1 MVQKREQRRVP
12 ANDTRR
18 VPPRR
23 EFSIPTRFPPMY
35 REKNLKAR
43 TKGMRLLAS
52 FVVCGKWK
60 EVITFAKYE
69 NYLSGSIM
77 DKFIV
82 KSIYMRR
89 KNGARSNSNNLTD
102 PTTEHRKSTPSP
114 IRSSSFIEI
123 TSYVIFQFTNLQYQF
138 LYPLEL
144 SLRKSKINPSKLDT
158 ISP

>member
-60 EVITFAKYE
+60 EAITFAKYE

-102 PTTEHRKSTPSP
+102 PTSKKYSFSNQIILLYRNNELRYISIYELTVSIFVSTR
-114 IRSSSFIEI
+114 I
-123 TSYVIFQFTNLQYQF
+123 V
-138 LYPLEL
+138 
-144 SLRKSKINPSKLDT
+144 PSKK
-158 ISP
+158 